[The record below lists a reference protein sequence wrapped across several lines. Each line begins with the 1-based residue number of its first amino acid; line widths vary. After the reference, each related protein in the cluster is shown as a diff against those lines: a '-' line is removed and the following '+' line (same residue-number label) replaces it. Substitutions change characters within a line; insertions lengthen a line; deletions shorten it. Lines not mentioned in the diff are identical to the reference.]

1 MIVNRRTFM
10 RFYILMNIIKEME
23 HYVVS
28 SQIIINIIILKYIYT
43 NIN

>member
-1 MIVNRRTFM
+1 M

-28 SQIIINIIILKYIYT
+28 SQITINIIILKYIYT
-43 NIN
+43 NIH